1 MDKPTTLADSFLKM
15 IVKRFEV
22 EPAQSTNYPD
32 LLVEFGAEIAFLEE
46 PESLRDY
53 LDEICNPRTYVE
65 SHAVEPLLDIFIEE
79 LPATLRYLIWL
90 DLPCSEQT
98 IKLIVDSKFQ
108 DVEHAISED
117 DIRIDISEHII
128 GKLREI
134 SVTKLA
140 EYLNFSRLPKKM
152 TEDQQL
158 AQDIYC
164 TLEELTSNYFNK
176 PNWYNI
182 TDTIKRL
189 DLDQE
194 TLKQLRPIVK
204 MIAEEAVHA
213 TLSGLAGE
221 SALGS
226 QTQRYH
232 LLDSSGRKVH
242 NLANHLVEII
252 EENEKALSE

>member
-1 MDKPTTLADSFLKM
+1 MDKSTTLADSFLKN
-15 IVKRFEV
+15 IVERFEL

-32 LLVEFGAEIAFLEE
+32 LLVELGAEVALIEV
-46 PESLRDY
+46 PENLRDY
-53 LDEICNPRTYVE
+53 LDDICNPRTCIE
-65 SHAVEPLLDIFIEE
+65 SHAVEPLLEIFIGE
-79 LPATLRYLIWL
+79 LPSTLRYLIWL
-90 DLPCSEQT
+90 DIPCSDQT
-98 IKLIVDSKFQ
+98 IKSICESRFQ

-117 DIRIDISEHII
+117 DIRRDISEHTI

-134 SVTKLA
+134 SVTKLV
-140 EYLNFSRLPKKM
+140 EYLNFSRLPKQM
-152 TEDQQL
+152 TEDRQL

-176 PNWYNI
+176 PNWYYI
-182 TDTIKRL
+182 TDAIKGL
-189 DLDQE
+189 DLEKE
-194 TLKQLRPIVK
+194 TLKQLRPIVQ

-221 SALGS
+221 FALGS

-232 LLDSSGRKVH
+232 LLDSNGRKVH

-252 EENEKALSE
+252 EENEKARSE